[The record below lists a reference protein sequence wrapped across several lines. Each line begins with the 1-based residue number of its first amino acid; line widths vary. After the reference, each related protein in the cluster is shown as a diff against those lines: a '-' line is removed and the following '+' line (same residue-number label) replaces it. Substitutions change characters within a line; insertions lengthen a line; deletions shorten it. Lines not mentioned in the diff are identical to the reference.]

1 MMNGNSK
8 LNAIIKL
15 FVANI
20 IAGLIITAIVVVGRV
35 WVGTEFLR
43 NYQVETISVLAL
55 SSLYI
60 SFINFPRLLHKSKV
74 TRVDNEV
81 DMQTNIN
88 YTLKVLGWELDTD
101 DSSVEIYKKKWLFGL
116 WTEKFIVKYTESEIF
131 FTGPK
136 QELDA
141 FSNAAKLPY
150 ELHSLLTV
158 QGEING

>member
-8 LNAIIKL
+8 LNAVIKL

-35 WVGTEFLR
+35 WFGTEFLR

-60 SFINFPRLLHKSKV
+60 SFLNFPKLLYKSKV
-74 TRVDNEV
+74 TRLEDEA
-81 DMQTNIN
+81 DMRIDIN
-88 YTLKVLGWELDTD
+88 YALKDLGWELITD
-101 DSSVEIYKKKWLFGL
+101 GNSLDVYKKTWYFGL
-116 WTEKFIVKYTESEIF
+116 WKETFIVKYTESEVF

-136 QELDA
+136 DELEA

-150 ELHSLLTV
+150 EMHPLLKV
-158 QGEING
+158 QGEM